1 MKTPQSTVA
10 TWGKSIAVRIPS
22 DIVRSTGLRVG
33 QAVQFEKGVGGMLIM
48 RPVRT
53 RLNLDD
59 LLARVTPENMPDECD
74 TTWGK
79 PEGSE
84 QW

>member
-1 MKTPQSTVA
+1 MKIPQSTVA
-10 TWGKSIAVRIPS
+10 TWGKSIAVRIPA
-22 DIVRSTGLRVG
+22 DVVRSTGLTVG
-33 QAVQFEKGVGGMLIM
+33 QAVLFEKGSGGMLIM
-48 RPVRT
+48 RPVRA

-59 LLARVTPENMPDECD
+59 LLARVTPENMPDEAD

-79 PEGSE
+79 PEGTE

>member
-33 QAVQFEKGVGGMLIM
+33 QAVQFEKGAGGMLIM
-48 RPVRT
+48 RPVRA

-59 LLARVTPENMPDECD
+59 LLARVTPENMPDEAD

-79 PEGSE
+79 PEGTE